1 MEAIADME
9 VASVAATVVVLGE
22 ISAGESK
29 AEDET
34 EEKLSFFLKN
44 SSLAFLLWLW
54 VKGLV
59 CFYPKIEF
67 TLLSRDYPGRKKRKR
82 L

>member
-1 MEAIADME
+1 ME
-9 VASVAATVVVLGE
+9 VASVVSTVVALGE

-34 EEKLSFFLKN
+34 KEKLSFFLKN

-59 CFYPKIEF
+59 RFFPKVEF
-67 TLLSRDYPGRKKRKR
+67 TLLSREYPGRKKRKR